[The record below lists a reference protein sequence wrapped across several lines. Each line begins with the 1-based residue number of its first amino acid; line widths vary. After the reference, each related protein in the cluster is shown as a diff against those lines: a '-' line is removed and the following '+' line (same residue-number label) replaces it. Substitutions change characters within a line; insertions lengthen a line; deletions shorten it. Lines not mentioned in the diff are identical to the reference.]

1 MWARLPAA
9 RVNAAA
15 ALRSDV
21 GVELVGRPDP
31 DGHQRRSVGA
41 GHDER
46 LAHRPREAVIRQ
58 CGTAEP
64 ELAGHGALR
73 RDGEADDVGG
83 AGGGAGNADF
93 DSWFTHG
100 GQVWRLASRIAPP
113 GSFGVGAHLACMRC
127 SPS

>member
-15 ALRSDV
+15 ALRSA
-21 GVELVGRPDP
+21 LASSSS
-31 DGHQRRSVGA
+31 DGPIPTATSVGPSPRGTMSVWPTAA
-41 GHDER
+41 G
-46 LAHRPREAVIRQ
+46 EAVIRQ

-93 DSWFTHG
+93 DGWFTHG
-100 GQVWRLASRIAPP
+100 GQVWRRLASPSGIGSRAP
-113 GSFGVGAHLACMRC
+113 GVLRGDER
-127 SPS
+127 